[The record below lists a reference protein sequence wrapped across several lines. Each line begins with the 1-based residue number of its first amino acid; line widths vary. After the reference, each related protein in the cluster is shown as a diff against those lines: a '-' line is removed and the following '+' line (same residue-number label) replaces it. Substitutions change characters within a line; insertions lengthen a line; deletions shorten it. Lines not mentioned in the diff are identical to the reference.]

1 MACSFS
7 LEERALI
14 LAPSP
19 RADRTL
25 ELLSKAGF
33 GCAVTRDMT
42 HLGEWLGEGAA
53 MAIIDEHSLASVGN
67 SALQNF
73 VEHQPSWSDLPVL
86 LLCAPT
92 SASSWSQFGNL
103 FALSHPCQDQQLL
116 GMVQAALR
124 ARQRQY
130 QSRDQQ
136 HASHQALHLQLEL
149 TRRHQETLQNARKMD
164 AIGHL
169 AGGVAHDFNN
179 LLTSIG
185 GSLELA
191 GRRLQRGQADAVDTA
206 LDIGR
211 QAVGRAARLTHRLL
225 AFSSRQ
231 SLQSQRVDVAEL
243 LQSTAWR
250 DSISPAITVNCQFD
264 EDLWWAQT
272 DAAQLRESFDN
283 LILNA
288 CEAMPCGGSL
298 LVEAHNQTF
307 AEAQF
312 AASLPAGDYVCLSLT
327 DTGQGM
333 SASTLEHAFEPF
345 FSTKPTGQ
353 GIGLGLS
360 MVYGFSKQ
368 SQGHVVLTSAIGQG
382 TQVQLYVP
390 RHSDRAEPAAQAET
404 QAGASTVPP
413 KPARQR
419 SNGNVLI
426 VEDDEQVR
434 GLLQQSLAEE
444 GLTCH
449 CAADAEQA
457 LALLRS
463 QPNIELLISD
473 VGLPGMNG
481 RQLAEIAR
489 MLLPSLKV
497 LFVTGYA
504 ETAMA
509 RDQFLDPGMELMCK
523 PFTMQRLRE
532 RVGLMLQCR
541 IGTGSAAD

>member
-1 MACSFS
+1 MACPFT

-19 RADRTL
+19 RATRTL
-25 ELLSKAGF
+25 ELLSGAGF
-33 GCAVTRDMT
+33 GCAVTRDMA
-42 HLGEWLGEGAA
+42 HLGEWLVYGAA
-53 MAIIDEHSLASVGN
+53 MAIVDEHCLANVGQ
-67 SALQNF
+67 SALQAF

-86 LLCAPT
+86 LLRAPE

-103 FALSHPCQDQQLL
+103 FTLSHPCHDQQLL

-130 QSRDQQ
+130 QSRDQLQ
-136 HASHQALHLQLEL
+136 ASDHALHVQLEL
-149 TRRHQETLQNARKMD
+149 NRHHQETLHQSRKMD
-164 AIGHL
+164 AIGQL

-191 GRRLQRGQADAVDTA
+191 GRRLQRGQAEGVDTA

-211 QAVGRAARLTHRLL
+211 QAVSRAARLTHRLL

-243 LQSTAWR
+243 LQTHAWKR
-250 DSISPAITVNCQFD
+250 SIPPAITVNCVVD
-264 EDLWWAQT
+264 EGLWLAQS
-272 DAAQLRESFDN
+272 DAAQLSESFDN
-283 LILNA
+283 LVLNA
-288 CEAMPCGGSL
+288 CEAMPCGGTL
-298 LVEAHNQTF
+298 LVEAHNRPF
-307 AEAQF
+307 AQAQF
-312 AASLPAGDYVCLSLT
+312 ATSPPAGDYVCLSLT

-333 SASTLEHAFEPF
+333 SASTVEHAFEPF

-360 MVYGFSKQ
+360 MVYGFCKQ
-368 SQGHVVLTSAIGQG
+368 SRGHVVLTSAIGQG
-382 TQVQLYVP
+382 TQVQLYLP
-390 RHSDRAEPAAQAET
+390 RHHDHAEQPEACVNVDSE
-404 QAGASTVPP
+404 
-413 KPARQR
+413 QR
-419 SNGNVLI
+419 DAHRSSGHVLI

-434 GLLQQSLAEE
+434 GLLQQSLTEE

-449 CAADAEQA
+449 CAGDAEQA

-463 QPNIELLISD
+463 KPQIELLISD

-481 RQLAEIAR
+481 RQLAELAR
-489 MLLPSLKV
+489 MLRPSLKV

-509 RDQFLDPGMELMCK
+509 RDQFLDPGMDMMCK

-532 RVGLMLQCR
+532 RVGLLLQHHVG
-541 IGTGSAAD
+541 I

>member
-1 MACSFS
+1 MACPFT

-19 RADRTL
+19 RATRTL
-25 ELLSKAGF
+25 ELLSGAGF
-33 GCAVTRDMT
+33 GCAVTRDMA
-42 HLGEWLGEGAA
+42 HLGEWLGDGAA
-53 MAIIDEHSLASVGN
+53 MAIVDEHCLANVGQ
-67 SALQNF
+67 SALQAF

-86 LLCAPT
+86 LLRAPE

-103 FALSHPCQDQQLL
+103 FTLSHPCHDQQLL

-130 QSRDQQ
+130 QSRDQLQ
-136 HASHQALHLQLEL
+136 ASDHALHVQLEL
-149 TRRHQETLQNARKMD
+149 NRHHQETLHQSRKMD
-164 AIGHL
+164 AIGQL

-191 GRRLQRGQADAVDTA
+191 GRRLQRGQAEGVDTA

-211 QAVGRAARLTHRLL
+211 QAVSRAARLTHRLL

-243 LQSTAWR
+243 LQTHAWKR
-250 DSISPAITVNCQFD
+250 SIPPAITVNCVVD
-264 EDLWWAQT
+264 EGLWLAQS
-272 DAAQLRESFDN
+272 DAAQLSESFDN
-283 LILNA
+283 LVLNA
-288 CEAMPCGGSL
+288 CEAMPCGGTL
-298 LVEAHNQTF
+298 LVEAHNRQIV
-307 AEAQF
+307 EAQF

-333 SASTLEHAFEPF
+333 SASTVEHAFEPF

-368 SQGHVVLTSAIGQG
+368 SRGHVVLTSAIGQG
-382 TQVQLYVP
+382 TQVQLYLP
-390 RHSDRAEPAAQAET
+390 RHHERAEQPEDGVSAGLEQRNAQRA
-404 QAGASTVPP
+404 
-413 KPARQR
+413 
-419 SNGNVLI
+419 NGNVLI
-426 VEDDEQVR
+426 VEDDEQIR
-434 GLLQQSLAEE
+434 GLLQQSLAED

-449 CAADAEQA
+449 CAGDAEQA

-463 QPNIELLISD
+463 VPRIELLVTD

-481 RQLAEIAR
+481 RQLAELAR
-489 MLLPSLKV
+489 MLQPSLKV

-532 RVGLMLQCR
+532 QVGLILQ
-541 IGTGSAAD
+541 GHDGS